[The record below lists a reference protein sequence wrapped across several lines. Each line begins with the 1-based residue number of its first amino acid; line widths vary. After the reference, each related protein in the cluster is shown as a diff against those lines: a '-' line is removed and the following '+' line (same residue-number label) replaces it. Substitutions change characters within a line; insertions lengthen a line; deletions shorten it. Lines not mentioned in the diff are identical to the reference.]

1 MKRIQ
6 LSLIAILAS
15 SNLAIAGGDISP
27 VKYYETNDAVVA
39 QEVYVEPVSAPI
51 YTPEPETTYVSE
63 PAPIYTSEPEL
74 TYVSEPAPVE
84 MVEPEPVYVAEP
96 ETVVVEAPTPEPIV
110 VETPAP
116 KPVVV
121 ATPVVPAVAAVVAP
135 AVASVSGLYAGLG
148 IVGSRYD
155 TNCKCTSDKSGVDT
169 TAGVMA
175 RVGYDF
181 NKYIGMEA
189 RGLMTNWKTEGGKVQ
204 HAGVFVKPMLPIT
217 DGLNAYGLVGYG
229 KTKTKGKL
237 RTTDVSGLAFGGGL
251 EYDLSRDKKK
261 DAKYDREFDG
271 KGDQEKGLGVFADY
285 ERLYYKKGSPDLDTI
300 SAGVTY
306 DF

>member
-27 VKYYETNDAVVA
+27 VTYYETNDAVAA
-39 QEVYVEPVSAPI
+39 QEVYVEPAPI
-51 YTPEPETTYVSE
+51 YTPEPETVIIE
-63 PAPIYTSEPEL
+63 APT
-74 TYVSEPAPVE
+74 
-84 MVEPEPVYVAEP
+84 PEP
-96 ETVVVEAPTPEPIV
+96 VVVEAPVPAPIV

-116 KPVVV
+116 APIVV
-121 ATPVVPAVAAVVAP
+121 ATPVVAP
-135 AVASVSGLYAGLG
+135 VSTPVASVSGLYAGLG
-148 IVGSRYD
+148 LVGSKYD
-155 TNCKCTSDKSGVDT
+155 TNCNCNTGKSGTDT
-169 TAGVMA
+169 TAGLVG

-181 NKYIGMEA
+181 NKYIGVEA
-189 RGLMTNWKTEGGKVQ
+189 RGLATNWKTDGGKVQ
-204 HAGVFVKPMLPIT
+204 HGGVFVKPMLPLT

-229 KTKTKGKL
+229 KTKTKGRL

-251 EYDLSRDKKK
+251 EYDLSKDQKR
-261 DAKYDREFDG
+261 DAKYGREFDG
-271 KGDQEKGLGVFADY
+271 KGDQEKGLGLFADY